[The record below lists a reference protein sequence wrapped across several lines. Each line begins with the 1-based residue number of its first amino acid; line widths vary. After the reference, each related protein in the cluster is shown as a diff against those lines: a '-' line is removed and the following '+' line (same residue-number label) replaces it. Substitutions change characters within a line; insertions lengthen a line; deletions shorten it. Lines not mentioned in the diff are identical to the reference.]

1 MEAPTEVGAQSPA
14 PKDPKDDAGPRDDT
28 CENPSL
34 TPHARVRRRLSLTA
48 RIWIFFF
55 TTSFLT
61 THLGIVSTIIH
72 ILQTARA
79 ILIGIFVLVTLVN
92 TPWLPS
98 LVRDYIPTP
107 TDIPAFPSLV
117 LASVRTTFI
126 GAVVCGIVVG
136 AVGGTCTSVYYFVK
150 SGFGR
155 RPSQVGTL
163 RILKCLGELVQ
174 KNAERAEGK
183 ARKLTAFS
191 LIIAGIPIVV
201 VSAGIFT
208 QRWWL
213 YQDEGNSDFIVENAL
228 RSINITSGGNF
239 IASVLCSSW
248 ASWRARSRNLKE
260 SGQTEADSKEIQEKL
275 VIVVGDD
282 NVPGV
287 EEVKTEDS
295 LV

>member
-1 MEAPTEVGAQSPA
+1 M
-14 PKDPKDDAGPRDDT
+14 
-28 CENPSL
+28 
-34 TPHARVRRRLSLTA
+34 
-48 RIWIFFF
+48 
-55 TTSFLT
+55 
-61 THLGIVSTIIH
+61 
-72 ILQTARA
+72 
-79 ILIGIFVLVTLVN
+79 N

-98 LVRDYIPTP
+98 LVRDYIPMP
-107 TDIPAFPSLV
+107 IDIPAFPSLV

-213 YQDEGNSDFIVENAL
+213 YQDEENSDFIVENAL

-239 IASVLCSSW
+239 IASVLCSL
-248 ASWRARSRNLKE
+248 WRARSRNLKE
-260 SGQTEADSKEIQEKL
+260 SGQTEADSKEIQEKS

-282 NVPGV
+282 NVPVV
-287 EEVKTEDS
+287 EEVKTEVS

>member
-1 MEAPTEVGAQSPA
+1 MELPEDTWVDQHRYDRVGEAYGTPSWTACAQLGSA
-14 PKDPKDDAGPRDDT
+14 HVLHR
-28 CENPSL
+28 PSAV
-34 TPHARVRRRLSLTA
+34 HE
-48 RIWIFFF
+48 
-55 TTSFLT
+55 
-61 THLGIVSTIIH
+61 IVS
-72 ILQTARA
+72 L
-79 ILIGIFVLVTLVN
+79 L
-92 TPWLPS
+92 
-98 LVRDYIPTP
+98 
-107 TDIPAFPSLV
+107 
-117 LASVRTTFI
+117 
-126 GAVVCGIVVG
+126 
-136 AVGGTCTSVYYFVK
+136 VK
-150 SGFGR
+150 SGTE
-155 RPSQVGTL
+155 SD
-163 RILKCLGELVQ
+163 LV
-174 KNAERAEGK
+174 KLSPNRGGRAEGK
-183 ARKLTAFS
+183 ARKLTAYS

-201 VSAGIFT
+201 ISAGIFT

-213 YQDEGNSDFIVENAL
+213 YQDEENSDFIVENAL